1 MTVERC
7 LQPLLVKMVTNE
19 ADAATKNE
27 QTVKSTDLDVLVS
40 LLRGKGTAITEQV
53 NEADSN
59 AAIDVQDKLQ
69 ESSNK

>member
-1 MTVERC
+1 
-7 LQPLLVKMVTNE
+7 MVTNE

>member
-27 QTVKSTDLDVLVS
+27 QTVQGTDLDVLVS
-40 LLRGKGTAITEQV
+40 LLRGKCTTITE
-53 NEADSN
+53 
-59 AAIDVQDKLQ
+59 
-69 ESSNK
+69 